1 VTGLAEI
8 RDLIRRETGIALPA
22 AREASIVAA
31 VDRAAPG
38 LGPAAFLRA
47 AGNPRAGRGLVN
59 RLIDEVT
66 VQETAFVRDRRQ
78 LDAIDW
84 PGLRRSARAAGPGP
98 IRVWSAACASGEEAY
113 TLAMLAAE
121 AFGPE
126 PLNPAAPPVD
136 VLGTDISRAALA
148 AAEAGRYGER
158 AVRGLDPSLRQRYL
172 DRQSDGSYLVGK
184 RLRALVR
191 LRRHNLARDPI
202 PPRGEVGFDL
212 VVCRNVLIYL
222 EEGIVRPVIESLRRS
237 LRPGGE
243 LALGAA
249 DALERAAGGPAA
261 RAGRDA
267 PAPARSPG
275 RPPGRSP
282 GRPPPA
288 APAATREQRLAAA
301 LDAAGRGDRDRALAL
316 VSALLADDP
325 FDADA
330 HFIDGMVSLEAGR
343 PAGAVA
349 ALRRAL
355 CADASFGLAA
365 FSLGRAHDALGD
377 AGAARRCY
385 EMALRTFDAQ
395 DDRHGPMLQQVD
407 IGDVAGA
414 CRARLAG
421 GGRPRE
427 PHVS

>member
-1 VTGLAEI
+1 MTELAEI

-22 AREASIVAA
+22 AREATIAAA

-47 AGNPRAGRGLVN
+47 AGNPRAGRALVN

-66 VQETAFVRDRRQ
+66 VQETAFVRDRHQ
-78 LDAIDW
+78 FDAIDW
-84 PGLRRSARAAGPGP
+84 SGLRRTARAAGPGP

-121 AFGPE
+121 AFDPE
-126 PLNPAAPPVD
+126 PFNPRAPPVD

-222 EEGIVRPVIESLRRS
+222 EEGIVRPVIDSLRRS

-243 LALGAA
+243 LVLGAA
-249 DALERAAGGPAA
+249 DALERAAGRPAA
-261 RAGRDA
+261 RVGREA
-267 PAPARSPG
+267 PA
-275 RPPGRSP
+275 PGRSP
-282 GRPPPA
+282 GRAPGGPRPAPPA
-288 APAATREQRLAAA
+288 EAAATREQRLAAA

-385 EMALRTFDAQ
+385 EMALRTLDAQ

-421 GGRPRE
+421 GGRPRK